1 MGLNNVVVRSK
12 DGTLMKG
19 KTSDFSPNRDRFHLE
34 MLNGEVVD
42 LDIEH
47 LKAIFFVR
55 DLEGNKDHNDDYSDV
70 IAGGGR
76 KVRVKFYDGELLTG
90 YSLSYAPDRHGFFV
104 TPADMQSN
112 NERIFLIN
120 SAVEKI
126 EFL

>member
-1 MGLNNVVVRSK
+1 MELSRVVVRFK

-34 MLNGEVVD
+34 MLNAEVVD

-55 DLEGNKDHNDDYSDV
+55 DLEGNKDRKDVYGDV

-76 KVRVKFYDGELLTG
+76 KIQVTFSDGELLTG

>member
-76 KVRVKFYDGELLTG
+76 KIQVKFYDGELLTG